1 MKVVSEVQ
9 PKNLFRATFE
19 SIINRST
26 IFVNNNVKI
35 DHEFCSWTPSMEKTN
50 QLTTSR
56 GRAPP
61 NNSFLHQSKIPSV
74 IAYKQKAPT
83 TLWKILKSHGKKRIA
98 SKFCDME
105 ILKSHGKKRIA
116 SKFCE
121 MEMHMGQRM
130 SSTKPNIGIITFR
143 LDTLGWDSSSAHV
156 WVELKEIISST
167 STKKKII
174 IQNSLNI

>member
-35 DHEFCSWTPSMEKTN
+35 DHEFRSWTPSMEKTN

-98 SKFCDME
+98 SN
-105 ILKSHGKKRIA
+105 
-116 SKFCE
+116 FCE
-121 MEMHMGQRM
+121 MEMHMAQRM

-143 LDTLGWDSSSAHV
+143 LDTLRWDSSSAHV

-174 IQNSLNI
+174 FQNSLNI